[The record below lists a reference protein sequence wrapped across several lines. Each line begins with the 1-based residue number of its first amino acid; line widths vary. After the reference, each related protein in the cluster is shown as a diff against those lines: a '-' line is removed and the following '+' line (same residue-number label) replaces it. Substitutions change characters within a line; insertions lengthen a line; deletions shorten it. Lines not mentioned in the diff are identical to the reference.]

1 MERNTLNT
9 VSEVI
14 KSRRSTGWAKMNG
27 QIIPNELVQEI
38 VELATWAP
46 NHGKTEPWKFFVYTG
61 EAMKEFGRQHA
72 ALYKANTPE
81 EKYQEATAHK
91 LEHNVDK
98 ASHVIVAAM
107 TRGINDKIPVLEEIA
122 AASAAIQ
129 NLLLAATAAGIA
141 NFWSTGGQTLQ
152 PAMKTFLGLGE
163 HDTVLGMLFLGY
175 TDEPAR
181 EGVRSKPAAETI
193 IWK

>member
-1 MERNTLNT
+1 MERNTLDT

-27 QIIPNELVQEI
+27 QTIPNELVQQI
-38 VELATWAP
+38 LELATWAP

-72 ALYKANTPE
+72 ALYTANTPE
-81 EKYQEATAHK
+81 EKFQEATAQR

-98 ASHVIVAAM
+98 ASHVVIAAM
-107 TRGINDKIPVLEEIA
+107 ARGINDKIPVLEEIA

-129 NLLLAATAAGIA
+129 NLLLGATAAGIA
-141 NFWSTGGQTLQ
+141 TFWSTGGLILH
-152 PAMKTFLGLGE
+152 PAMKTHLGLGE
-163 HDTVLGMLFLGY
+163 HDTVLGMLFMGY